1 MQIPLDILIFG
12 GQSNMQ
18 GQTEAPPIPNEPV
31 DGASEYRYLKDSLI
45 PLQHPVG
52 ELIGNSLLLGADK
65 GHGSML
71 PDFCKAY
78 CKASGHRVVAIHAAR
93 GGTTISEWLS
103 GTARYEASVKKI
115 LAGIH
120 KCKATGPVN
129 KIYYIWLQGES
140 DAIARTST
148 EAYMQMLT
156 AYKDDLKHTV
166 GIDKFCLIEVGYFSG
181 TVTWLKDRTQEEGI
195 AFDEAI
201 MQAQE
206 SLPSKDSDFV
216 LLTQICKTLS
226 RDKININP
234 YVQGH
239 YNNSAMALI
248 GEEAGKALA
257 LL

>member
-1 MQIPLDILIFG
+1 MQALLDILIFG

-18 GQTEAPPIPNEPV
+18 GQTEARPVPNEPV
-31 DGASEYRYLKDSLI
+31 AGASEYRYLTDSLI

-52 ELIGNSLLLGADK
+52 EKIGASLLLGADK

-93 GGTTISEWLS
+93 GGTTISEWLP

-115 LAGIH
+115 LAGIN
-120 KCKATGPVN
+120 KCKATCPVN

-156 AYKDDLKHTV
+156 AYKNDLKHTV

-181 TVTWLKDRTQEEGI
+181 AVTWLKDRTQEEGT

-206 SLPSKDSDFV
+206 SLPSKDNDFV

-226 RDKININP
+226 RDRTHINP
-234 YVQGH
+234 CAQGH
-239 YNNSAMALI
+239 YNNSAMAII

>member
-18 GQTEAPPIPNEPV
+18 GQTEALPVSNEPV
-31 DGASEYRYLKDSLI
+31 ADASEYRYLTDSLI

-52 ELIGNSLLLGADK
+52 ELIGKSLLLGADK

-71 PDFCKAY
+71 PDFCRAY
-78 CKASGHRVVAIHAAR
+78 CKATGHRVVAIHAAR
-93 GGTTISEWLS
+93 GGTTISEWLP
-103 GTARYEASVKKI
+103 GTAHYEACVKKI
-115 LAGIH
+115 LAGIN
-120 KCKATGPVN
+120 KCKASGPVN
-129 KIYYIWLQGES
+129 KVYYIWLQGES

-148 EAYMQMLT
+148 EAYMQRLT
-156 AYKDDLKHTV
+156 AYKNDLKHAV
-166 GIDKFCLIEVGYFSG
+166 GIDKFCLVEVGYFSG

-206 SLPSKDSDFV
+206 LLPLKDSDFV

-226 RDKININP
+226 RDRININP
-234 YVQGH
+234 YAQGH
-239 YNNSAMALI
+239 YNNSAMAII